1 MSDQATKSI
10 LLVDDDVRLC
20 EMISDFLSNH
30 GFIISVCH
38 NGEEAIE
45 RIDRDAPDLVVLD
58 LMLPGVDGLS
68 VCREVRGRYQGQILM
83 LTALDD
89 SVDEIAGLET
99 GADDYMSK
107 PVSPR
112 LLLARVRTLFR
123 RQPSGAVLSDE
134 VQEVEVISI
143 DDLVVDKSNREVRL
157 RSETVRM
164 TSTEFDLL
172 WILVSNAGQALSR
185 DWLHEKMYRLDLT
198 PSDRRIDLLVSRLRK
213 KLGDDTNEPFYL
225 KTVRGQ
231 GYLMGKGR

>member
-1 MSDQATKSI
+1 MSDQSTKSI
-10 LLVDDDVRLC
+10 LIVDDDVRLC
-20 EMISDFLSNH
+20 EMISDFLSKH
-30 GFIISVCH
+30 EYRISSCH
-38 NGEEAIE
+38 NGEAAIAL
-45 RIDRDAPDLVVLD
+45 IDSEAPDLVILD

-68 VCREVRGRYQGQILM
+68 VCREVRTRFTGQILM

-123 RQPSGAVLSDE
+123 RNPVGGAAADAAE
-134 VQEVEVISI
+134 QEVISI
-143 DDLVVDKSNREVRL
+143 DKLVVDKSNREVVL
-157 RSETVRM
+157 DSEVLRM

-172 WILVSNAGQALSR
+172 WILVSNAGKALSR

-213 KLGDDTNEPFYL
+213 KLGDDTANPFYL

>member
-1 MSDQATKSI
+1 MSDQSTKSI
-10 LLVDDDVRLC
+10 LIVDDDVRLC
-20 EMISDFLSNH
+20 EMISDFLAKH
-30 GFIISVCH
+30 EYRISSCH
-38 NGEEAIE
+38 NGEDAIAL
-45 RIDRDAPDLVVLD
+45 IDSDAPDLVILD

-68 VCREVRGRYQGQILM
+68 VCREVRTRFTGQILM

-123 RQPSGAVLSDE
+123 RNPIGAAAAIEEL
-134 VQEVEVISI
+134 EVITI
-143 DDLVVDKSNREVRL
+143 DQLVVDKSNREVVL
-157 RSETVRM
+157 DSEVLRM

-172 WILVSNAGQALSR
+172 WILVSNAGKALSR

-213 KLGDDTNEPFYL
+213 KLGDNTANPFYL

>member
-1 MSDQATKSI
+1 MNDPVAKSI
-10 LLVDDDVRLC
+10 LIVDDDIRLC

-30 GFIISVCH
+30 GFKIDLCH
-38 NGEEAIE
+38 NGEDAIAL
-45 RIDRDAPDLVVLD
+45 IDSSAPDLVILD

-112 LLLARVRTLFR
+112 LLLAHIRTLFR
-123 RQPSGAVLSDE
+123 RQPTNIASVDE
-134 VQEVEVISI
+134 KQQEVISI
-143 DDLVVDKSNREVRL
+143 DDLVVDKSNREVRMHDKV
-157 RSETVRM
+157 VRM
-164 TSTEFDLL
+164 TSTEFDFL
-172 WILVSNAGQALSR
+172 WLLVSHAGEALSR

-213 KLGDDTNEPFYL
+213 KLGDDTANPAYL

-231 GYLMGKGR
+231 GYLIGKGR